1 MLDEASPRS
10 CAVPNRDKPRLPLA
24 FSTGGHADC
33 RCKTMC
39 VHRGAHV
46 LYYRISREEGGG
58 GSPIRWAGE
67 RREPHLAGSASAFSH
82 GTDVFL
88 HINPISRR
96 EHGFSC
102 KYQRAHRPA
111 RSSQCRHRAALVPR
125 YSGPLGQAAG
135 RQGASQ
141 SAVAYRRRRILRQP
155 RHEHRR
161 SHHRPAAGF
170 GMVGQQP
177 ELHLRIDDGVRLSD
191 RWIVGRHRIGQ
202 VRAQEGTRVLRIA
215 VLGVLPGGDLC
226 PEHDR
231 PHRLPVLHAILP
243 DTGRSANTLPRRS
256 EGATRRGSG
265 SSPTAER
272 LSRRSCA

>member
-1 MLDEASPRS
+1 MRCSESRQTPSPIGFFNRRACGLPMQNHVRS
-10 CAVPNRDKPRLPLA
+10 PGCACSLLSNKPR
-24 FSTGGHADC
+24 G
-33 RCKTMC
+33 R
-39 VHRGAHV
+39 R
-46 LYYRISREEGGG
+46 RG

-125 YSGPLGQAAG
+125 HSGPLGQAAG

-161 SHHRPAAGF
+161 SHHCPAAGF

-191 RWIVGRHRIGQ
+191 RWNCWPASYRTSSGAGRDSCSSHRCS
-202 VRAQEGTRVLRIA
+202 RCSAWW
-215 VLGVLPGGDLC
+215 
-226 PEHDR
+226 R
-231 PHRLPVLHAILP
+231 P
-243 DTGRSANTLPRRS
+243 LPR
-256 EGATRRGSG
+256 T
-265 SSPTAER
+265 
-272 LSRRSCA
+272 

>member
-1 MLDEASPRS
+1 MASAANINARIDRLEAVNADIVQRSYHGIAARLD
-10 CAVPNRDKPRLPLA
+10 RLP
-24 FSTGGHADC
+24 
-33 RCKTMC
+33 
-39 VHRGAHV
+39 
-46 LYYRISREEGGG
+46 
-58 GSPIRWAGE
+58 AG
-67 RREPHLAGSASAFSH
+67 
-82 GTDVFL
+82 
-88 HINPISRR
+88 
-96 EHGFSC
+96 
-102 KYQRAHRPA
+102 KAHRKV
-111 RSSQCRHRAALVPR
+111 LWLI
-125 YSGPLGQAAG
+125 G
-135 RQGASQ
+135 
-141 SAVAYRRRRILRQP
+141 ILRQP